1 MPFLAGIGESLQLKV
16 KLYLNKEVGLPP
28 PVFFALLIY
37 GYLLGLEIVESPF
50 YLFALVLVA
59 VFQLNMLWALPSY
72 IFATNPVVSGL
83 MFLASVLSCTD
94 KGKALIF
101 LFCSLNSFSGGPN
114 TYSQVMTVSCLF
126 MCLII
131 YKNLTFDSIKENKQF
146 FMGFF
151 ILMVVHGFIN
161 ISYFF
166 SIELSLVSLASL
178 GLASGS
184 LGYSIILYR
193 FSSLRS
199 KDIDHIKSSR
209 EIAHYI
215 ALLKED
221 LQN

>member
-1 MPFLAGIGESLQLKV
+1 
-16 KLYLNKEVGLPP
+16 
-28 PVFFALLIY
+28 
-37 GYLLGLEIVESPF
+37 
-50 YLFALVLVA
+50 
-59 VFQLNMLWALPSY
+59 
-72 IFATNPVVSGL
+72 
-83 MFLASVLSCTD
+83 
-94 KGKALIF
+94 
-101 LFCSLNSFSGGPN
+101 
-114 TYSQVMTVSCLF
+114 

-146 FMGFF
+146 FTGFF

-166 SIELSLVSLASL
+166 SIELSLFSLASL